1 MQLPRS
7 SVTLGLLD
15 SAVDGNRL
23 SSGRALGLFLGLF
36 FGLLLGAV
44 RGMGIGEIVCQKN
57 MGGGVAFEM
66 LLRSNYG
73 VWGSALEV
81 PRTDLDSAR
90 PLDKRRWAAA
100 DQLDPCFA
108 VGVTGATDRQTILR
122 NA

>member
-7 SVTLGLLD
+7 SATLGLLD

-23 SSGRALGLFLGLF
+23 SSGKALGLFLGLF

-66 LLRSNYG
+66 LLRSNDIL
-73 VWGSALEV
+73 GSALEV

-108 VGVTGATDRQTILR
+108 AGVTSAPDPQTILR